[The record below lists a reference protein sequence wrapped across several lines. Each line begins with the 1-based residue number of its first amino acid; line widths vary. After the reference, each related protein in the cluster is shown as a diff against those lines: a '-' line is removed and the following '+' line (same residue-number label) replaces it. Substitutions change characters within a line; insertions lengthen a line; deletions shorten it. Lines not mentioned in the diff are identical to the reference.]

1 MGAARSALQFG
12 EDETTLLRCASETKA
27 EGSQERELCR
37 KEMVTNP
44 GLVGNAGKRFSGR
57 SKLEKRERPWKQEI
71 KHDQCWV
78 PEKKS
83 QDLAV
88 DG

>member
-1 MGAARSALQFG
+1 
-12 EDETTLLRCASETKA
+12 
-27 EGSQERELCR
+27 
-37 KEMVTNP
+37 MVTKP
-44 GLVGNAGKRFSGR
+44 GLAGNAGKRFSGG
-57 SKLEKRERPWKQEI
+57 SKLENRERRWKQKT

-83 QDLAV
+83 QHLAV